1 MLANLKESE
10 VLAAGQELSGEARVI
25 QLWWMERQKMKKR
38 IPSESVLVYLI
49 DDSIC
54 NDTMPY
60 IYMRKNLI
68 LLTSSN

>member
-60 IYMRKNLI
+60 IEMRKNLI
-68 LLTSSN
+68 LLTASN